1 MASLCRKRITNGGE
15 SNYHIFINSVKGI
28 SKILQYSGLA
38 AKDVRIVCSQSKNS
52 QSRNLSYLPK
62 NFSISNTYDEVKP
75 INFYTSTCFEGQDI
89 YDENGRI
96 FIVSD
101 GYANHTKID
110 IQTSLIQICGR
121 IRNSKYKNEVTQ
133 IYSTSKYKNISI
145 EEFTKRMEAKIAEAE
160 NNAKHLNN
168 LSDGL
173 KGRIINNIMR
183 DNEPYITVENNTI
196 VVDRNVAKLEIVNYN
211 IVNGIYLTQCNMLRE
226 LKKTGL
232 NVTDS
237 REIVFQESES
247 VSYTPKMTFKQA
259 FLEYCKLRENAPEYS
274 IGRNYSIERIEFDK
288 PLVKQA
294 YEILGKDEVE
304 HLKYHSS
311 NIKRVLIAKSTDSEN
326 FKIFKMLEQ
335 AFPKQE
341 PIPAAKIKCKIQEI
355 YDTLGI
361 RRTAKATDLNN

>member
-1 MASLCRKRITNGGE
+1 MASLCRKRIANGGE

-38 AKDVRIVCSQSKNS
+38 VKDVRIVCSQSKNS
-52 QSRNLSYLPK
+52 RSRNLSYLPK

-101 GYANHTKID
+101 GYENHTKID

-121 IRNSKYKNEVTQ
+121 IRNSKFKNEVTQ
-133 IYSTSKYKNISI
+133 IYSTSKYRDISI
-145 EEFTKRMEAKIAEAE
+145 EEFTKRMEAKISEAE

-168 LSDGL
+168 LSDDL

-259 FLEYCKLRENAPEYS
+259 FLEYYKLRENAPEYS

-304 HLKYHSS
+304 HLKYHTS
-311 NIKRVLIAKSTDSEN
+311 NIKRILIAKSTDSEN
-326 FKIFKMLEQ
+326 LKIFKMLEQ

-361 RRTAKATDLNN
+361 KRTAKATDLNN